1 MKGIIL
7 SGGSGSRLYPLTIVT
22 NKQLIPVYD
31 KPMIY
36 YPLSTLIQS
45 GIRDIC
51 LISSPS
57 HIHLYKQLFG
67 DGSRMGLNIIY
78 REQPEPK
85 GLAQAFIIAED
96 FIKDDSVCLILGD
109 NVFHGEFARP
119 STTNSAVVIYGYEVK
134 DPRAYGVVEIDE
146 EGKTISIDEKPTNP
160 KSNFAIP
167 GIYFFDENAAKIAKE
182 VKPSARGEFE
192 ITDIIRAY
200 LDEELL
206 KTIVMPKGTAWLD
219 AGTPSTLFQ
228 ASAYVQAVQE
238 RQGIM
243 VGCIEEECYKAGF
256 INKQQYKDL
265 IAKLPNSD
273 YKSYLERTLR

>member
-7 SGGSGSRLYPLTIVT
+7 SGGTGSRLYPLTIVT

-36 YPLSTLIQS
+36 YPLCTLIQS

-51 LISSPS
+51 LISSPV
-57 HIHLYKQLFG
+57 HINLYKQLFG
-67 DGSRMGLNIIY
+67 DGSRIGLNIIY

-85 GLAQAFIIAED
+85 GLAQAFMIAED
-96 FIKDDSVCLILGD
+96 FIKDNSVCLVLGD
-109 NVFHGEFARP
+109 NVFHGDFSRP
-119 STTNSAVVIYGYEVK
+119 AKNNNCVIYGYEVK
-134 DPRAYGVVEIDE
+134 DPRAYGVVELDDF
-146 EGKTISIDEKPTNP
+146 GKTLSIEEKPGKP
-160 KSNFAIP
+160 KSNYAIP
-167 GIYFFDENAAKIAKE
+167 GLYFFDSAVTGFAKLVE
-182 VKPSARGEFE
+182 PSSRGELE
-192 ITDIIRAY
+192 ITDIMRMY
-200 LDEELL
+200 LTMGALR
-206 KTIVMPKGTAWLD
+206 TIIMPKGMAWLD

-256 INKQQYKDL
+256 INKTKYKDL
-265 IAKLPNSD
+265 ILTLPNSD
-273 YKSYLERTLR
+273 YRSYLERTI